1 MFLSNRLL
9 KEIEDKILH
18 ILSSSSGNILEDET
32 AIETLKNSKTLA
44 DEIAVKQK
52 VAEET
57 EMNIN
62 TVRESYQPVA
72 YSSQILF
79 FCIADLANIE
89 PVYQYSLTW
98 FINLF
103 IASIKNSDKGRDL
116 AKRLENIRE
125 HFTYSLYKNVCRSLL
140 EKDKLLF
147 SFLLTSR
154 ILGGRGEIDQ
164 GDWFFL
170 LTGGIGMDNP
180 NPNPAPEWLS
190 GKNWDAV
197 CRLSG
202 LPSKKYSA
210 FKDEFAANIGV
221 WKGIYD
227 SLSPQDDPFP
237 GMFAD
242 DEGLGRLCA
251 LRTIRPDKVVLA
263 VQKFIVKMMGQKYV
277 KPPPFDLQACYND
290 SSAVVPLVFILSAG
304 SDPMGAV
311 LRAAD
316 QLKTA
321 VDPISLGQGQG
332 PKAEALIERAKAKGT
347 WVVLQNCHLGMIY
360 HFVITSYQ
368 YTHQISYDYT
378 LLLQSMHISYQC
390 TLPPYAL
397 PFPHQH

>member
-1 MFLSNRLL
+1 M

-180 NPNPAPEWLS
+180 HPNPAPDWLS

-227 SLSPQDDPFP
+227 SLSPQDEVFP
-237 GMFAD
+237 GMFKD

-277 KPPPFDLQACYND
+277 KPPPFDLQVCCVTHPFAYTPYHTHSRTHPLTCISFYVHL
-290 SSAVVPLVFILSAG
+290 SSHILTFTHPHPPSHILTQHPH
-304 SDPMGAV
+304 SHLPY
-311 LRAAD
+311 
-316 QLKTA
+316 
-321 VDPISLGQGQG
+321 PI
-332 PKAEALIERAKAKGT
+332 PTPRRHAT
-347 WVVLQNCHLGMIY
+347 
-360 HFVITSYQ
+360 T
-368 YTHQISYDYT
+368 T
-378 LLLQSMHISYQC
+378 
-390 TLPPYAL
+390 PP
-397 PFPHQH
+397 PWCP